1 MRGARG
7 NSRGTQRTWAGISCD
22 PMRRTRK
29 AIGRPTWADG
39 IDTVTGTMPRRP
51 LPSPCSDRR
60 RAKRRGLSAT
70 QRRLFLS
77 WSVNAEALGTDNA
90 RPPITADNYR
100 RRVYRTRCGLVRPE
114 LWAACLSQR
123 QQCSWP
129 SCRRRP
135 KRVGSRLLP
144 RKRPPG
150 PAEARLL
157 VSAILRNKTMDWV
170 RRGPSDSSWGDIMP
184 LRWGGIFYESRVP
197 GGRLC
202 RKLSTRLA
210 GLITLCVE
218 ASGAVAF
225 LRAGVT
231 GLFRGSAMMAKMVQ
245 FGLSSKR
252 PRHVQ
257 QVAQAYLDDLAA
269 NRCVGKQ
276 SLPLERLSE
285 VARRNGSAEVNIT
298 LVELFSQ
305 EGTGTLIVLDPRFH
319 PGMDPVTIRVVPPKS
334 QDDAATYDL
343 VHGGVRA
350 VRESAASEDAEADAT
365 PASTWERSDMGKKEW
380 LGLFKSLAKRKE
392 RLEAPPRENSRDRES
407 YIGLRDLVLADASVR
422 RAFLAVH
429 WKGRPSGLA
438 LLGQLLSAG
447 TLVPEF
453 DTDADYLEA
462 ELEHL
467 GQDHVYLVPIEDTRQ
482 HGLAE
487 GALED
492 GPGRVGPDASRR
504 DDEVEEVE
512 CGRTRGFTDGRHE
525 RESTPPGQ
533 ELVDQVER
541 RLPV

>member
-1 MRGARG
+1 MGGVPFAASAVLLALVSTAPVGEKSAASPKSAARARG
-7 NSRGTQRTWAGISCD
+7 SSVQETTELEKFFQLNPEEKFDLEATNLVDAPKLVEEARGDKRVLREVLRT
-22 PMRRTRK
+22 
-29 AIGRPTWADG
+29 
-39 IDTVTGTMPRRP
+39 
-51 LPSPCSDRR
+51 
-60 RAKRRGLSAT
+60 
-70 QRRLFLS
+70 
-77 WSVNAEALGTDNA
+77 AEAL
-90 RPPITADNYR
+90 
-100 RRVYRTRCGLVRPE
+100 
-114 LWAACLSQR
+114 
-123 QQCSWP
+123 
-129 SCRRRP
+129 
-135 KRVGSRLLP
+135 LP
-144 RKRPPG
+144 RVR
-150 PAEARLL
+150 AETEDPLL

-170 RRGPSDSSWGDIMP
+170 RRSPSDSSWGDIMP

-285 VARRNGSAEVNIT
+285 AARRNGSAEVNIT

-343 VHGGVRA
+343 VHGGVQA
-350 VRESAASEDAEADAT
+350 VRESASSEDAAAEAT
-365 PASTWERSDMGKKEW
+365 PASTWERLDMGKKEW

-467 GQDHVYLVPIEDTRQ
+467 GQGHADHRSKDGQWKLA
-482 HGLAE
+482 HGWTVVREA
-487 GALED
+487 AD
-492 GPGRVGPDASRR
+492 GNA
-504 DDEVEEVE
+504 
-512 CGRTRGFTDGRHE
+512 RTYRANGKSAD
-525 RESTPPGQ
+525 
-533 ELVDQVER
+533 
-541 RLPV
+541 

>member
-1 MRGARG
+1 MGGVPFAASAVLLALVSTAPEEGGKSPASPKAASRARG
-7 NSRGTQRTWAGISCD
+7 SPVQEPTELEKFFQLNPEEKFDLEATNLVDAPKLVEEARGDKRVLREVLRT
-22 PMRRTRK
+22 
-29 AIGRPTWADG
+29 
-39 IDTVTGTMPRRP
+39 
-51 LPSPCSDRR
+51 
-60 RAKRRGLSAT
+60 
-70 QRRLFLS
+70 
-77 WSVNAEALGTDNA
+77 AEAL
-90 RPPITADNYR
+90 
-100 RRVYRTRCGLVRPE
+100 
-114 LWAACLSQR
+114 
-123 QQCSWP
+123 
-129 SCRRRP
+129 
-135 KRVGSRLLP
+135 LP
-144 RKRPPG
+144 RVR
-150 PAEARLL
+150 AETEDPLL

-170 RRGPSDSSWGDIMP
+170 RRSPSDSSWGDIMP

-285 VARRNGSAEVNIT
+285 AARRNGSAEVNIT

-343 VHGGVRA
+343 VHGGVQA
-350 VRESAASEDAEADAT
+350 VRESASSEDAAAEAT
-365 PASTWERSDMGKKEW
+365 PASTWERLDMGKKEW

-467 GQDHVYLVPIEDTRQ
+467 GQGHADHRSKDGQWKLAHGWTVVREAADGNTRTYRAN
-482 HGLAE
+482 GKSA
-487 GALED
+487 D
-492 GPGRVGPDASRR
+492 
-504 DDEVEEVE
+504 
-512 CGRTRGFTDGRHE
+512 
-525 RESTPPGQ
+525 
-533 ELVDQVER
+533 
-541 RLPV
+541 

>member
-1 MRGARG
+1 MGGVPFAASAVLLALVSTAPEQGGKSPPSAKTPPRARG
-7 NSRGTQRTWAGISCD
+7 TVVPTSELEKFFQLNPEEKFDLEATNLVDAPKLVEEARGDKRVLREVLRT
-22 PMRRTRK
+22 
-29 AIGRPTWADG
+29 
-39 IDTVTGTMPRRP
+39 
-51 LPSPCSDRR
+51 
-60 RAKRRGLSAT
+60 
-70 QRRLFLS
+70 
-77 WSVNAEALGTDNA
+77 AEAL
-90 RPPITADNYR
+90 
-100 RRVYRTRCGLVRPE
+100 
-114 LWAACLSQR
+114 
-123 QQCSWP
+123 
-129 SCRRRP
+129 
-135 KRVGSRLLP
+135 LP
-144 RKRPPG
+144 RVR
-150 PAEARLL
+150 AETEDPLL

-170 RRGPSDSSWGDIMP
+170 RHSPSDSSWADIMP
-184 LRWGGIFYESRVP
+184 VRWGGIFYESRVP

-202 RKLSTRLA
+202 RKLSTRLT

-276 SLPLERLSE
+276 PVPLERLSE

-319 PGMDPVTIRVVPPKS
+319 PGMDPVTIRVVAPKT

-343 VHGGVRA
+343 VHGGVHV
-350 VRESAASEDAEADAT
+350 VRETGASEAPAAEAT
-365 PASTWERSDMGKKEW
+365 PASPWERSDMTKKEW
-380 LGLFKSLAKRKE
+380 LALFKSLAKRKE
-392 RLEAPPRENSRDRES
+392 RLGAPPRENSRDRES
-407 YIGLRDLVLADASVR
+407 YIGLRDLLLADASVR

-438 LLGQLLSAG
+438 LLCQLLSAE

-467 GQDHVYLVPIEDTRQ
+467 GQGHAEHRTKDGQWKLA
-482 HGLAE
+482 HGWTIVREVA
-487 GALED
+487 D
-492 GPGRVGPDASRR
+492 GNA
-504 DDEVEEVE
+504 
-512 CGRTRGFTDGRHE
+512 RTYRANVKSAD
-525 RESTPPGQ
+525 
-533 ELVDQVER
+533 
-541 RLPV
+541 

>member
-1 MRGARG
+1 MGGVPFAASAVLLALVSTAPEESGKSAASPKLPGRARG
-7 NSRGTQRTWAGISCD
+7 SPVREPSELEKFFQLNPEEKFDLEATNLIDAPKLVEEARGEKRVLRDVLRT
-22 PMRRTRK
+22 
-29 AIGRPTWADG
+29 
-39 IDTVTGTMPRRP
+39 
-51 LPSPCSDRR
+51 
-60 RAKRRGLSAT
+60 
-70 QRRLFLS
+70 
-77 WSVNAEALGTDNA
+77 AEAL
-90 RPPITADNYR
+90 
-100 RRVYRTRCGLVRPE
+100 
-114 LWAACLSQR
+114 
-123 QQCSWP
+123 
-129 SCRRRP
+129 
-135 KRVGSRLLP
+135 LP
-144 RKRPPG
+144 RVR
-150 PAEARLL
+150 AETEDPLL
-157 VSAILRNKTMDWV
+157 VSAILRNKTLDWV
-170 RRGPSDSSWGDIMP
+170 RRSPSDSSWAETMP

-231 GLFRGSAMMAKMVQ
+231 GLFRGSAMMAKIVQ

-269 NRCVGKQ
+269 NRSVGKQ
-276 SLPLERLSE
+276 PLPLERLSE
-285 VARRNGSAEVNIT
+285 VARRTGSAEVNIT

-319 PGMDPVTIRVVPPKS
+319 PGMDPVTIRVVPPKT

-343 VHGGVRA
+343 VHGGVHA
-350 VRESAASEDAEADAT
+350 VRESAASEDAAAEAT
-365 PASTWERSDMGKKEW
+365 PTSPWERSDMAKKEW

-392 RLEAPPRENSRDRES
+392 RLGAPPRENSRDRES

-422 RAFLAVH
+422 RAFLEVH

-467 GQDHVYLVPIEDTRQ
+467 GLGHADHRSKDGQWKLA
-482 HGLAE
+482 HGWTVVRE
-487 GALED
+487 VGD
-492 GPGRVGPDASRR
+492 GNA
-504 DDEVEEVE
+504 
-512 CGRTRGFTDGRHE
+512 RTYRANGKSAD
-525 RESTPPGQ
+525 
-533 ELVDQVER
+533 
-541 RLPV
+541 